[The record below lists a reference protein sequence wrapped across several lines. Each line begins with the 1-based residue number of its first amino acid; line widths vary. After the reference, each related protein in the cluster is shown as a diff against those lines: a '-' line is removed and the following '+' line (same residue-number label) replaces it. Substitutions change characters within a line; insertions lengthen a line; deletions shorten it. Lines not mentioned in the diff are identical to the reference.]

1 MLRDQKGLS
10 LAYAQL
16 LSLYQLESL
25 DLLLRLRRQRQ
36 ASAEAPAKQQ
46 DLTPGSDVFRF
57 S

>member
-1 MLRDQKGLS
+1 LP

-25 DLLLRLRRQRQ
+25 DLLLRLRRQK
-36 ASAEAPAKQQ
+36 EAPAAPQAGAQ
-46 DLTPGSDVFRF
+46 DLTPTSDVFRF